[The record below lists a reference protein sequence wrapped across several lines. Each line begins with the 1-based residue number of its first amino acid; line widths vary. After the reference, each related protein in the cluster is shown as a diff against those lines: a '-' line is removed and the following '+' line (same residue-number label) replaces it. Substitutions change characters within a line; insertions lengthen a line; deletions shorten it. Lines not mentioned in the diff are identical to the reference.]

1 MHSGRNDSDSL
12 EIEVK
17 FWVKEINV
25 MRERIIF
32 SGAIP
37 KGKTFE
43 TNLRF
48 DDNAHTLIKKRSLL
62 RLRLETNGIN
72 TLTFKSPPPVYD
84 DGFKVFSEHEV
95 TVSDAD
101 RMMAILNGLGY
112 RAVQRYEKWRETFDL
127 NNTLLCLDEMPF
139 GTFLEI
145 EGRKDDI
152 QQASHILGLDWKTRI
167 TENYLALF
175 DQIRQKMVL
184 RFTDVTFENFSGI
197 DFTPEHFWGI
207 TGMI

>member
-25 MRERIIF
+25 MRERMII
-32 SGAIP
+32 SGAVP

-43 TNLRF
+43 NNLRF
-48 DDNAHTLIKKRSLL
+48 DDNDHKLIKNRSLL
-62 RLRLETNGIN
+62 RLRLESNGIN
-72 TLTFKSPPPVYD
+72 TLTFKSPPPVD
-84 DGFKVFSEHEV
+84 DAGFKVFSEHEV

-152 QQASHILGLDWKTRI
+152 RQASHMLGLDWKTRI

-184 RFTDVTFENFSGI
+184 HFTDVTFENFSCI
-197 DFTPEHFWGI
+197 DFTPEHFWDHQGV
-207 TGMI
+207 